1 MLYPYNTKLEKQ
13 LYKVLSGDKTP
24 YGGNMKIHFIG
35 IGGIGLS
42 ALAKF
47 LVNDGHKISGSDIKQ
62 TEITNDLATNFDAK
76 ITIPHYADAVEGVDR
91 VIYSAAVRPN
101 NPEYQRA
108 KELGIELL
116 SRKESLKS
124 ILGEKEVYAVGGA
137 HGKSTTSAMLSS
149 IIPESNALIGA
160 ISKEFGSNVRNYPNN
175 KVVFEA
181 DESDESF
188 LNSNPY
194 LAIVTNVEPEHMEY
208 YEYDEERFYNAYRNF
223 LNLAKIRVINAEDE
237 FLSSLDMESI
247 KLYPS
252 KDIKNIEFV
261 LVNGEPHTR
270 FELLELGSF
279 EVFGF
284 GNHIALDASLAILA
298 ALELG
303 EDLEEIRG
311 HLLNYKGIKKRF
323 DIVQNKENCVVID
336 DYGHH
341 PTEIKV
347 TMESLQAYKKL
358 RGFTKLNVIWQPHK
372 YSRTID
378 NLQAFV
384 ECFEGVD
391 ELVILPIWAAGEL
404 EVEIDFKG
412 AFSRYKLFMADRVTK
427 EDGIVKVIKDGHMI
441 CEYKEGLVTAFGA
454 GDITYQIRG
463 L

>member
-1 MLYPYNTKLEKQ
+1 
-13 LYKVLSGDKTP
+13 
-24 YGGNMKIHFIG
+24 MKIHFIG

-47 LVNDGHKISGSDIKQ
+47 LFNDGHKISGSDIKQ
-62 TEITNDLATNFDAK
+62 TEITNDLATNFAAK
-76 ITIPHYADAVEGVDR
+76 ITIPHHEDAVEGVDR
-91 VIYSAAVRPN
+91 IIYSAAVRPN
-101 NPEYQRA
+101 NPEYQKA

-116 SRKESLKS
+116 SRKEALVS

-137 HGKSTTSAMLSS
+137 HGKSTTSAMLAS

-175 KVVFEA
+175 KVIFEA

-188 LNSNPY
+188 LNSNPT

-223 LNLAKIRVINAEDE
+223 LSLAKVRVINAEDE
-237 FLSSLDMESI
+237 FLSALDMESI

-252 KDIKNIEFV
+252 KDISNIEFV

-270 FELLELGSF
+270 FELLDLGAF

-284 GNHIALDASLAILA
+284 GNHIALDAALAVLA

-303 EDLEEIRG
+303 EKLEDIRLD
-311 HLLNYKGIKKRF
+311 LLNYKGIKKRF
-323 DIVQNKENCVVID
+323 DIVQNEDNMVVID

-358 RGFTKLNVIWQPHK
+358 REFNSLNVIWQPHK
-372 YSRTID
+372 YSRTMD
-378 NLQAFV
+378 NLPAFV

-391 ELVILPIWAAGEL
+391 ELIILPIWSAGEL
-404 EVEIDFKG
+404 EVDIDLKG
-412 AFSRYKLFMADRVTK
+412 AFSRYQLLMADSVTK
-427 EDGIVKVIKDGHMI
+427 EDSVVKVFKDGHI
-441 CEYKEGLVTAFGA
+441 IREYSEGLLTSFGA

-463 L
+463 EA

>member
-1 MLYPYNTKLEKQ
+1 MSANKMVAK
-13 LYKVLSGDKTP
+13 
-24 YGGNMKIHFIG
+24 KIHFIG

-47 LVNDGHKISGSDIKQ
+47 LHNDGHKISGSDINQ
-62 TEITNDLATNFDAK
+62 TEITNDLARNFDAK
-76 ITIPHYADAVEGVDR
+76 ITIPHHEEAVVGVDI

-101 NPEYQRA
+101 NPEYQKA

-116 SRKESLKS
+116 SRKEALKF
-124 ILGEKEVYAVGGA
+124 ILGAKEVYAVGGA

-149 IIPESNALIGA
+149 VVPKTNALIGA
-160 ISKEFGSNVRNYPNN
+160 ISKAFGSNVRNYPNE

-223 LNLAKIRVINAEDE
+223 VSLAKIRVINAEDE
-237 FLSSLDMESI
+237 FLASLELNAI

-252 KDIKNIEFV
+252 KDISHIEFV
-261 LVNGEPHTR
+261 LVEGEPHTK
-270 FELLELGSF
+270 FELLDLGVF

-284 GNHIALDASLAILA
+284 GNHIALDAALAILA

-303 EDLEEIRG
+303 ENVEDIRKNLLE
-311 HLLNYKGIKKRF
+311 YKGIKKRF
-323 DIVQNKENCVVID
+323 DIVQNNEKCVVID

-347 TMESLQAYKKL
+347 TMESLQAYKEL
-358 RGFTKLNVIWQPHK
+358 RGFSKLNIIWQPHK
-372 YSRTID
+372 YSRTMD

-404 EVEIDFKG
+404 EVDIDLKG
-412 AFSRYKLFMADRVTK
+412 AFSRYTLLMADSVTK
-427 EDGIVKVIKDGHMI
+427 EDGIVKIMRDGNVLR
-441 CEYKEGLVTAFGA
+441 EYDEGLITAFGA

-463 L
+463 EG

>member
-1 MLYPYNTKLEKQ
+1 
-13 LYKVLSGDKTP
+13 
-24 YGGNMKIHFIG
+24 MKIHFIG

-47 LVNDGHKISGSDIKQ
+47 LVNDGHKLSGSDIKQ

-76 ITIPHYADAVEGVDR
+76 ITIPHHEDAVEGVDR

-101 NPEYQRA
+101 NPEYQKA

-116 SRKESLKS
+116 SRKEALKT

-149 IIPESNALIGA
+149 VIPESNALIGA
-160 ISKEFGSNVRNYPNN
+160 ISKEFGSNVRNFPNN

-223 LNLAKIRVINAEDE
+223 LNLAKVRVINAEDE
-237 FLSSLDMESI
+237 FLSSLDIDSI

-252 KDIKNIEFV
+252 KDITNIEFV
-261 LVNGEPHTR
+261 LVHGEPHTK
-270 FELLELGSF
+270 FDLLDMGTF

-284 GNHIALDASLAILA
+284 GNHIALDAALAILA

-303 EDLEEIRG
+303 EKLEDIRSN
-311 HLLNYKGIKKRF
+311 LLNYRGIKKRF
-323 DIVQNKENCVVID
+323 DIVQNREDCVVID

-347 TMESLQAYKKL
+347 TMESLQAYKNL
-358 RGFTKLNVIWQPHK
+358 RNFKKLNVIWQPHK
-372 YSRTID
+372 YSRTMD

-404 EVEIDFKG
+404 EVNIDLKG
-412 AFSRYKLFMADRVTK
+412 AFARYKLLMADSVTK
-427 EDGIVKVIKDGHMI
+427 EDGVVKVF
-441 CEYKEGLVTAFGA
+441 KEGHIIREYSAGLITAFGA

-463 L
+463 EG

>member
-1 MLYPYNTKLEKQ
+1 MDIKKQ
-13 LYKVLSGDKTP
+13 
-24 YGGNMKIHFIG
+24 KIHFIG

-42 ALAKF
+42 ALAK
-47 LVNDGHKISGSDIKQ
+47 LLANCGHSISGSDIKQ
-62 TEITNDLATNFDAK
+62 SEITNDLALNFGAK
-76 ITIPHYADAVEGVDR
+76 ITIPHHAEAVEGVDKI
-91 VIYSAAVRPN
+91 IYSAAVRPN

-116 SRKESLKS
+116 SRKASLVD
-124 ILGEKEVYAVGGA
+124 ILGDKEVYAVGGA

-149 IIPESNALIGA
+149 IIPNSNALIGA
-160 ISKEFGSNVRNYPNN
+160 IAKEFGSNVRHAENN

-188 LNSNPY
+188 LNSNPH

-208 YEYDEERFYNAYRNF
+208 YEYDEERFYNAYKNF
-223 LNLAKIRVINAEDE
+223 LNLAKIRIINAEDE
-237 FLSSLDMESI
+237 FLASLDIKSI

-252 KDIKNIEFV
+252 KEITNIKFV
-261 LVNGEPHTR
+261 LVNGEPHTK
-270 FELLELGSF
+270 FIFKEFGDF

-284 GNHIALDASLAILA
+284 GNHIALDAALAILA
-298 ALELG
+298 ALEMG
-303 EDLEEIRG
+303 EKLEDVRSN
-311 HLLNYKGIKKRF
+311 LLNYKGIKKRF
-323 DIVQNKENCVVID
+323 DIIQNHEDCVVID

-347 TMESLQAYKKL
+347 TMQSLQAYKELRSFNKL
-358 RGFTKLNVIWQPHK
+358 YVIWQPHK

-391 ELVILPIWAAGEL
+391 ELVILPIWAAGEI
-404 EVEIDFKG
+404 EVDIDLKG
-412 AFSRYKLFMADRVTK
+412 AFSRYKLHMADSITRKNGVVQ
-427 EDGIVKVIKDGHMI
+427 IIKDNNI
-441 CEYKEGLVTAFGA
+441 IKEYREDLITAFGA

-463 L
+463 EN

>member
-1 MLYPYNTKLEKQ
+1 M
-13 LYKVLSGDKTP
+13 KT
-24 YGGNMKIHFIG
+24 NKKIHFIG

-47 LVNDGHKISGSDIKQ
+47 LHNDGHKISGSDIKQ
-62 TEITNDLATNFDAK
+62 SEITNDLATNYDAK
-76 ITIPHYADAVEGVDR
+76 ITIPHHQDAVEGVDSI
-91 VIYSAAVRPN
+91 IYSAAVRPN

-137 HGKSTTSAMLSS
+137 HGKSTTSAMLAS
-149 IIPESNALIGA
+149 ILPHSNALIGA

-223 LNLAKIRVINAEDE
+223 LKLAKIRVLNAEDE
-237 FLSSLDMESI
+237 FLSSLEQGSI

-252 KDIKNIEFV
+252 RDISNIEFV

-270 FELLELGSF
+270 FELLDLGKF

-303 EDLEEIRG
+303 EELENIRSN
-311 HLLNYKGIKKRF
+311 LLNYKGIKKRF
-323 DIVQNKENCVVID
+323 DIVQNQEKCVVID

-341 PTEIKV
+341 PTEIKA
-347 TMESLQAYKKL
+347 TMESLQTYKKL
-358 RGFTKLNVIWQPHK
+358 RDFTQMNVIWQPHK

-378 NLQAFV
+378 NLQGFV
-384 ECFEGVD
+384 ECFDGVD

-404 EVEIDFKG
+404 EVDIDLKG
-412 AFSRYKLFMADRVTK
+412 AFSRYRLLIADSVTK
-427 EDGIVKVIKDGHMI
+427 EDGIVKVMRDGNVVR
-441 CEYKEGLVTAFGA
+441 EYSDGLVTAFGA

-463 L
+463 EA

>member
-1 MLYPYNTKLEKQ
+1 
-13 LYKVLSGDKTP
+13 
-24 YGGNMKIHFIG
+24 MKIHFIG

-47 LVNDGHKISGSDIKQ
+47 LANDGHEISGSDIKQ
-62 TEITNDLATNFDAK
+62 TEITNDLALNFGAK
-76 ITIPHYADAVEGVDR
+76 ITIPHHKDAVIGVDR

-101 NPEYQRA
+101 NPEYHNA

-149 IIPESNALIGA
+149 IIPHSNALIGA
-160 ISKEFGSNVRNYPNN
+160 ISKEFGSNVRHYDNDR
-175 KVVFEA
+175 VVFEA

-223 LNLAKIRVINAEDE
+223 LNLAKVRVINGEDE
-237 FLSSLDMESI
+237 FLSSLDIEAI
-247 KLYPS
+247 RLYPS
-252 KDIKNIEFV
+252 KDMKNVEFV
-261 LVNGEPHTR
+261 LVNGEPYTK
-270 FELLELGSF
+270 FSLKEFGNF

-284 GNHIALDASLAILA
+284 GYHIALDASLAILG
-298 ALELG
+298 ALEMG
-303 EDLEEIRG
+303 EKIDDIRKN
-311 HLLNYKGIKKRF
+311 LLNYKGIKKRF
-323 DIVQNKENCVVID
+323 DIIQNYDNTVVID

-341 PTEIKV
+341 PTEIKA
-347 TMESLQAYKKL
+347 TMSSLQTYKNL
-358 RGFTKLNVIWQPHK
+358 RGFNRLQIIWQPHK

-378 NLQAFV
+378 NLAGFV
-384 ECFEGVD
+384 ECFEGAD
-391 ELVILPIWAAGEL
+391 ELVILPIWSAGEL
-404 EVEIDFKG
+404 EVDIDLKG
-412 AFSRYKLFMADRVTK
+412 AFSRYKLHIADSITRK
-427 EDGIVKVIKDGHMI
+427 DGVVQIIKDGNI
-441 CEYKEGLVTAFGA
+441 ITEYHEGLITAFGA

-463 L
+463 E

>member
-1 MLYPYNTKLEKQ
+1 MNIKKQ
-13 LYKVLSGDKTP
+13 
-24 YGGNMKIHFIG
+24 KIHFIG

-42 ALAKF
+42 ALAK
-47 LVNDGHKISGSDIKQ
+47 LLANCGHSISGSDIKQ
-62 TEITNDLATNFDAK
+62 SEITNDLALNFGAK
-76 ITIPHYADAVEGVDR
+76 ITIPHHADAVEGVDKI
-91 VIYSAAVRPN
+91 IYSAAVRPN

-116 SRKESLKS
+116 SRKESLIE
-124 ILGEKEVYAVGGA
+124 ILGDKEVYAVGGA

-149 IIPESNALIGA
+149 IIPNSNALIGA
-160 ISKEFGSNVRNYPNN
+160 ISKEFGSNVRHAENN

-188 LNSNPY
+188 LNSNPH

-223 LNLAKIRVINAEDE
+223 LSLASVRIINAEDD
-237 FLSSLDMESI
+237 FLSSLEIQST

-252 KDIKNIEFV
+252 KDITNIEFV
-261 LVNGEPHTR
+261 LVNGEPHTK
-270 FELLELGSF
+270 FTFKKFGNF

-284 GNHIALDASLAILA
+284 GNHIALDAALAILG
-298 ALELG
+298 ALEMG
-303 EDLEEIRG
+303 EDVEDIRTS
-311 HLLNYKGIKKRF
+311 LLNYKGIKKRF
-323 DIVQNKENCVVID
+323 DIVQNHEDCVVID

-347 TMESLQAYKKL
+347 TMQSLQAYKEL
-358 RGFTKLNVIWQPHK
+358 RGFNKLQVIWQPHK

-391 ELVILPIWAAGEL
+391 ELVILPIWAAGEI
-404 EVEIDFKG
+404 EVDIDLKG
-412 AFSRYKLFMADRVTK
+412 AFSRYKLHMADSITRK
-427 EDGIVKVIKDGHMI
+427 DGVVQIIKDNNI
-441 CEYKEGLVTAFGA
+441 IKEYREDLITAFGA

-463 L
+463 ES

>member
-1 MLYPYNTKLEKQ
+1 MK
-13 LYKVLSGDKTP
+13 
-24 YGGNMKIHFIG
+24 KIHFIG

-47 LVNDGHKISGSDIKQ
+47 LFNDGHKISGSDIKQ
-62 TEITNDLATNFDAK
+62 TEITNDLATNFNAK
-76 ITIPHYADAVEGVDR
+76 ITIPHHADAVEGVDR

-116 SRKESLKS
+116 SRKEALKS

-137 HGKSTTSAMLSS
+137 HGKSTTSAMLAS
-149 IIPESNALIGA
+149 ILPESNALIGA

-208 YEYDEERFYNAYRNF
+208 YGYDEARFYNAYRNF
-223 LNLAKIRVINAEDE
+223 LSLAEIRVINAEDP
-237 FLSSLDMESI
+237 FLASLEMESV

-252 KDIKNIEFV
+252 KDIRNIEFV
-261 LVNGEPHTR
+261 LVDGKPHTK
-270 FELLELGSF
+270 FELLDLGTF

-284 GNHIALDASLAILA
+284 GNHIALDAALAILG
-298 ALELG
+298 ALQLG
-303 EDLEEIRG
+303 EKVEAIRAN
-311 HLLNYKGIKKRF
+311 LLRYKGIKKRF
-323 DIVQNKENCVVID
+323 DIIENQEACVVID

-347 TMESLQAYKKL
+347 TMASLQTYKNLRQFSKL
-358 RGFTKLNVIWQPHK
+358 YVIWQPHK
-372 YSRTID
+372 YSRTMD
-378 NLQAFV
+378 NLQGFV

-404 EVEIDFKG
+404 KVDIDLKG
-412 AFSRYKLFMADRVTK
+412 AFSRYTPLMADSVTK
-427 EDGIVKVIKDGHMI
+427 EDGVVKVFKDGHI
-441 CEYKEGLVTAFGA
+441 IREFSDGLVTAFGA

-463 L
+463 EA

>member
-1 MLYPYNTKLEKQ
+1 MK
-13 LYKVLSGDKTP
+13 
-24 YGGNMKIHFIG
+24 KIHFIG

-47 LVNDGHKISGSDIKQ
+47 LHNDGHKISGSDIKQ
-62 TEITNDLATNFDAK
+62 TEITNDLAANFAAK
-76 ITIPHYADAVEGVDR
+76 ITIPHHAEAVEGVDQI
-91 VIYSAAVRPN
+91 IYSAAVRPN
-101 NPEYQRA
+101 NPEYQKA

-116 SRKESLKS
+116 SRKESLKT

-149 IIPESNALIGA
+149 IIPKANALIGA

-175 KVVFEA
+175 KVIFEA

-223 LNLAKIRVINAEDE
+223 LKLAKVRVINAEDE
-237 FLSSLDMESI
+237 FLSSLELESI

-252 KDIKNIEFV
+252 RDIRNIEFV
-261 LVNGEPHTR
+261 LVDGEPHTK
-270 FELLELGSF
+270 FELLDLGEF

-284 GNHIALDASLAILA
+284 GNHIALDAALAILA

-303 EDLEEIRG
+303 EKLEEIG
-311 HLLNYKGIKKRF
+311 TNLLHYKGIKKRF
-323 DIVQNKENCVVID
+323 DIVQNQAHCVVID

-358 RGFTKLNVIWQPHK
+358 RNFTKLNVIWQPHK
-372 YSRTID
+372 YSRTMD
-378 NLQAFV
+378 NLQGFI

-391 ELVILPIWAAGEL
+391 ELVILPIWAAGEI
-404 EVEIDFKG
+404 EVDIDLKG
-412 AFSRYKLFMADRVTK
+412 AFSRYKLLMADRVTK
-427 EDGIVKVIKDGHMI
+427 EDGIVKVFKDGHI
-441 CEYKEGLVTAFGA
+441 IQEYSDDLITAFGA

-463 L
+463 EG

>member
-1 MLYPYNTKLEKQ
+1 MKMEKQ
-13 LYKVLSGDKTP
+13 
-24 YGGNMKIHFIG
+24 KIHFIG

-42 ALAKF
+42 ALAK
-47 LVNDGHKISGSDIKQ
+47 LLSNCGHKISGSDIKQ
-62 TEITNDLATNFDAK
+62 TEITNDLALNFGAK
-76 ITIPHYADAVEGVDR
+76 ITIPHHADAVEGVDKI
-91 VIYSAAVRPN
+91 IYSAAVRPN
-101 NPEYQRA
+101 NPEYQQA

-116 SRKESLKS
+116 SRKASLID
-124 ILGEKEVYAVGGA
+124 ILGDKEVYAVGGA

-149 IIPESNALIGA
+149 IIPDSNALIGA
-160 ISKEFGSNVRNYPNN
+160 ISKEFGSNVRYAENN

-188 LNSNPY
+188 LNSNPH

-223 LNLAKIRVINAEDE
+223 LKLATIRVINAEDA
-237 FLSSLDMESI
+237 FLASLEMEST

-252 KDIKNIEFV
+252 KDITNIEFV

-270 FELLELGSF
+270 FTFKAFGDF

-284 GNHIALDASLAILA
+284 GNHIALDAALAILG
-298 ALELG
+298 ALEMG
-303 EDLEEIRG
+303 EELEAIRTN
-311 HLLNYKGIKKRF
+311 LLNYKGIKKRF
-323 DIVQNKENCVVID
+323 DIIQNHENCVVID

-347 TMESLQAYKKL
+347 TMESLKAYQKL
-358 RGFTKLNVIWQPHK
+358 RGFNKLQVIWQPHK
-372 YSRTID
+372 YSRTLD

-384 ECFEGVD
+384 ACFEGVD

-404 EVEIDFKG
+404 KVDIDLKA
-412 AFSRYKLFMADRVTK
+412 AFSRYKLHMADRVTR
-427 EDGIVKVIKDGHMI
+427 KDGVVQI
-441 CEYKEGLVTAFGA
+441 IKENNIIKEYREGVITAFGA

-463 L
+463 EN

>member
-1 MLYPYNTKLEKQ
+1 
-13 LYKVLSGDKTP
+13 
-24 YGGNMKIHFIG
+24 MKIHFIG

-47 LVNDGHKISGSDIKQ
+47 LANDGHKISGSDIKQ
-62 TEITNDLATNFDAK
+62 SEITNDLATNFDAK
-76 ITIPHYADAVEGVDR
+76 ITIPHHADAVEGVER
-91 VIYSAAVRPN
+91 VIYSAAVRPTN
-101 NPEYQRA
+101 AEYIRA

-116 SRKESLKS
+116 SRKESLKG

-137 HGKSTTSAMLSS
+137 HGKSTTSAMLAA
-149 IIPESNALIGA
+149 IVPEANALIGA

-208 YEYDEERFYNAYRNF
+208 YGYDEERFYNAYKNF
-223 LNLAKIRVINAEDE
+223 VSLAKVRVFNAEDA
-237 FLSSLDMESI
+237 FLSSLALESI

-252 KDIKNIEFV
+252 KDIENIEFV
-261 LVNGEPHTR
+261 LVNGEPHTK
-270 FELLELGSF
+270 FELLDLGAF

-284 GNHIALDASLAILA
+284 GNHIALDAALAILA

-303 EDLEEIRG
+303 EDLEDIRTN
-311 HLLNYKGIKKRF
+311 LLNYKGIKKRF
-323 DIVQNKENCVVID
+323 DIVQNREECVVID

-347 TMESLQAYKKL
+347 TMESLEAYKKL
-358 RGFTKLNVIWQPHK
+358 RDFNKLSVIWQPHK
-372 YSRTID
+372 YSRTMD

-404 EVEIDFKG
+404 EVEIDLKG
-412 AFSRYKLFMADRVTK
+412 AFSRYKLLMADSVTK
-427 EDGIVKVIKDGHMI
+427 EDGIVKVLKDGHVI
-441 CEYKEGLVTAFGA
+441 REYNEGLITAFGA

-463 L
+463 ES

>member
-1 MLYPYNTKLEKQ
+1 
-13 LYKVLSGDKTP
+13 
-24 YGGNMKIHFIG
+24 MKIHFIG

-47 LVNDGHKISGSDIKQ
+47 LANDGHQISGSDIKQ
-62 TEITNDLATNFDAK
+62 TEITNDLALNFGAK
-76 ITIPHYADAVEGVDR
+76 ITIPHHADAVEGVER

-116 SRKESLKS
+116 SRKESLKT
-124 ILGEKEVYAVGGA
+124 ILGDKEVYAVGGA

-149 IIPESNALIGA
+149 IIPDSNALIGA
-160 ISKEFGSNVRNYPNN
+160 ISKEFGSNVRYADNN

-188 LNSNPY
+188 LNSNPH

-237 FLSSLDMESI
+237 FLASLDI
-247 KLYPS
+247 DAIRLYPS
-252 KDIKNIEFV
+252 KEITNIEFV
-261 LVNGEPHTR
+261 LVGGEPHTK
-270 FELLELGSF
+270 FTFKEFGDF

-284 GNHIALDASLAILA
+284 GNHIALDAALAILG
-298 ALELG
+298 ALEMG
-303 EDLEEIRG
+303 ENIEDIRKN
-311 HLLNYKGIKKRF
+311 LLNYKGIKKRF
-323 DIVQNKENCVVID
+323 DIIQNQPDCVVID

-347 TMESLQAYKKL
+347 TMESLQAYKEL
-358 RGFTKLNVIWQPHK
+358 RGFNKLQVIWQPHK
-372 YSRTID
+372 YSRTLD

-404 EVEIDFKG
+404 KVDIDLKG
-412 AFSRYKLFMADRVTK
+412 AFSRYKLHMADSITR
-427 EDGIVKVIKDGHMI
+427 KDGVVQI
-441 CEYKEGLVTAFGA
+441 ISDNNIIQEYREDLITAFGA

-463 L
+463 ES

>member
-1 MLYPYNTKLEKQ
+1 
-13 LYKVLSGDKTP
+13 V
-24 YGGNMKIHFIG
+24 KIHFIG

-62 TEITNDLATNFDAK
+62 TEITNDLATNFEAK
-76 ITIPHYADAVEGVDR
+76 ITIPHHEDAVEGVDR

-101 NPEYQRA
+101 NPEYQNA
-108 KELGIELL
+108 KEFGIELL
-116 SRKESLKS
+116 SRKEALVS

-149 IIPESNALIGA
+149 VIPESNALIGA
-160 ISKEFGSNVRNYPNN
+160 ISKEFGSNVRNFPNH

-188 LNSNPY
+188 LNSNPH

-208 YEYDEERFYNAYRNF
+208 YEYDEERFYNAYKNF
-223 LNLAKIRVINAEDE
+223 LSLAKVRVINAEDD
-237 FLSSLDMESI
+237 FLSGLELESI

-252 KDIKNIEFV
+252 KDISDIEFI
-261 LVNGEPHTR
+261 LAHGEPYTK
-270 FELLELGSF
+270 FKLLDLGEF

-298 ALELG
+298 ALELDEKL
-303 EDLEEIRG
+303 EDIRTN
-311 HLLNYKGIKKRF
+311 LLNYKGIKKRF
-323 DIVQNKENCVVID
+323 DIVQNQKSCVVID

-341 PTEIKV
+341 PTEIRV
-347 TMESLQAYKKL
+347 TMESLQAYKTL
-358 RGFTKLNVIWQPHK
+358 RDFKKLNVIWQPHK
-372 YSRTID
+372 YSRTMD

-404 EVEIDFKG
+404 EVDIDLKG
-412 AFSRYKLFMADRVTK
+412 AFSRYKLLMADSVTK
-427 EDGIVKVIKDGHMI
+427 EDGVVKVMRDGNVVRT
-441 CEYKEGLVTAFGA
+441 YVDGLVTAFGA

-463 L
+463 EA

>member
-1 MLYPYNTKLEKQ
+1 MK
-13 LYKVLSGDKTP
+13 
-24 YGGNMKIHFIG
+24 KIHFIG

-47 LVNDGHKISGSDIKQ
+47 LFNDGHKISGSDIKQ

-76 ITIPHYADAVEGVDR
+76 ITIPHHADAVEGVDR

-116 SRKESLKS
+116 SRKEALKS

-137 HGKSTTSAMLSS
+137 HGKSTTSAMLAS

-208 YEYDEERFYNAYRNF
+208 YGYDEERFYTAYRNF
-223 LNLAKIRVINAEDE
+223 LSLAQTRVINAEDA
-237 FLSSLDMESI
+237 FLASLEMESI

-261 LVNGEPHTR
+261 LVEGEPHTK
-270 FELLELGSF
+270 FELLDLGAF

-284 GNHIALDASLAILA
+284 GNHIALDASLAILG

-303 EDLEEIRG
+303 EKVEDIREN
-311 HLLNYKGIKKRF
+311 LLHYKGIKKRF
-323 DIVQNKENCVVID
+323 DIIQNQEECVVID

-347 TMESLQAYKKL
+347 TMESLQTYKAL
-358 RGFTKLNVIWQPHK
+358 RHFSKLNVIWQPHK
-372 YSRTID
+372 YSRTMD
-378 NLQAFV
+378 NLQGFV

-404 EVEIDFKG
+404 KVDIDLKG
-412 AFSRYKLFMADRVTK
+412 AFSRYKLHMADSVTK
-427 EDGIVKVIKDGHMI
+427 EDGIVKVFKDGHI
-441 CEYKEGLVTAFGA
+441 IQEYSDGLVTAFGA

-463 L
+463 EA

>member
-1 MLYPYNTKLEKQ
+1 
-13 LYKVLSGDKTP
+13 
-24 YGGNMKIHFIG
+24 MKIHFIG

-76 ITIPHYADAVEGVDR
+76 ITIPHHADAVEGVER

-116 SRKESLKS
+116 SRKESLKA

-137 HGKSTTSAMLSS
+137 HGKSTTSAMLAS

-223 LNLAKIRVINAEDE
+223 LNLAKVRVINAEDE
-237 FLSSLDMESI
+237 FLSSLEMESI

-252 KDIKNIEFV
+252 KDIRNIEFV
-261 LVNGEPHTR
+261 LVNGEPHTK
-270 FELLELGSF
+270 FELLDFGTF

-284 GNHIALDASLAILA
+284 GNHIALDAALAILA

-303 EDLEEIRG
+303 EGLEDIRVN
-311 HLLNYKGIKKRF
+311 LLNYKGIKKRF

-347 TMESLQAYKKL
+347 TMESLQAYKFL
-358 RGFTKLNVIWQPHK
+358 REFTALNVIWQPHK
-372 YSRTID
+372 YSRTMD
-378 NLQAFV
+378 NLHAFV
-384 ECFEGVD
+384 ECFDGVD
-391 ELVILPIWAAGEL
+391 ELVILPIWSAGEL
-404 EVEIDFKG
+404 EVDIDLKG
-412 AFSRYKLFMADRVTK
+412 AFSRYKLLMADSITK
-427 EDGIVKVIKDGHMI
+427 EDGVVKVMRDGSVI
-441 CEYKEGLVTAFGA
+441 REYAEGLVTAFGA

-463 L
+463 EA

>member
-1 MLYPYNTKLEKQ
+1 MTSRK
-13 LYKVLSGDKTP
+13 
-24 YGGNMKIHFIG
+24 KIHFIG

-47 LVNDGHKISGSDIKQ
+47 LFNDGHKISGSDIKQ
-62 TEITNDLATNFDAK
+62 SEITNDLATNFDAK
-76 ITIPHYADAVEGVDR
+76 ITIPHHEDAAEGVDR

-101 NPEYQRA
+101 NPEYQKA
-108 KELGIELL
+108 KALGIELL
-116 SRKESLKS
+116 SRKEALKT

-137 HGKSTTSAMLSS
+137 HGKSTTSAMLASLM
-149 IIPESNALIGA
+149 PESNALIGA
-160 ISKEFGSNVRNYPNN
+160 ISKEFGSNVRNYPND

-188 LNSNPY
+188 LNSNPH

-208 YEYDEERFYNAYRNF
+208 YGYDEERFYNAYRNF
-223 LNLAKIRVINAEDE
+223 LSLAKIRVINAEDE
-237 FLSSLDMESI
+237 FLSSLEMESI

-261 LVNGEPHTR
+261 LVDGAPHTR
-270 FELLELGSF
+270 FELLDLGAF

-284 GNHIALDASLAILA
+284 GHHIALDASLAILA

-303 EDLEEIRG
+303 EKLEDIRTN
-311 HLLNYKGIKKRF
+311 LLSYKGIKKRF
-323 DIVQNKENCVVID
+323 DIVQNKEKCVVID

-347 TMESLQAYKKL
+347 TMRSLQTYKSL
-358 RGFTKLNVIWQPHK
+358 RNFTELNVIWQPHK
-372 YSRTID
+372 YSRTMD

-391 ELVILPIWAAGEL
+391 ELVILPIWSAGEI
-404 EVEIDFKG
+404 EVAIDLKG
-412 AFSRYKLFMADRVTK
+412 AFSRYKLLMADKVTK
-427 EDGIVKVIKDGHMI
+427 EDGIVKILKDGHVI
-441 CEYKEGLVTAFGA
+441 REYGEGLAAAFGA

-463 L
+463 E

>member
-1 MLYPYNTKLEKQ
+1 
-13 LYKVLSGDKTP
+13 
-24 YGGNMKIHFIG
+24 MKIHFIG

-47 LVNDGHKISGSDIKQ
+47 LANDGHQISGSDIKQ
-62 TEITNDLATNFDAK
+62 TEITNDLALNFGAK
-76 ITIPHYADAVEGVDR
+76 ITIPHHADAVEGVDR
-91 VIYSAAVRPN
+91 IIYSAAVRPN

-116 SRKESLKS
+116 SRKESLKT
-124 ILGEKEVYAVGGA
+124 ILGDKEVYAVGGA

-149 IIPESNALIGA
+149 IIPNSNALIGA
-160 ISKEFGSNVRNYPNN
+160 ISKEFGSNVRYADNN

-188 LNSNPY
+188 LNSNPH

-223 LNLAKIRVINAEDE
+223 LNLANVRVINAEDE
-237 FLSSLDMESI
+237 FLASLDMDAI

-252 KDIKNIEFV
+252 KDISNIEFV
-261 LVNGEPHTR
+261 LVHGEPHTK
-270 FELLELGSF
+270 FSLKDLGDF

-284 GNHIALDASLAILA
+284 GEHIALDAGLAILG
-298 ALELG
+298 ALEMG
-303 EDLEEIRG
+303 ETVENIRKN
-311 HLLNYKGIKKRF
+311 LVNYRGIKKRF
-323 DIVQNKENCVVID
+323 DIVQNQENCVVID

-341 PTEIKV
+341 PTEIKA
-347 TMESLQAYKKL
+347 TIESLKIYQKL
-358 RGFTKLNVIWQPHK
+358 RGFNKLQVIWQPHK

-378 NLQAFV
+378 NLAAFV

-391 ELVILPIWAAGEL
+391 ELVILPIWSAGEL
-404 EVEIDFKG
+404 EVDIDLKG
-412 AFSRYKLFMADRVTK
+412 AFSRYKLHMADKITR
-427 EDGIVKVIKDGHMI
+427 KDGVVQVI
-441 CEYKEGLVTAFGA
+441 QDNNIITEYREDLITAFGA

-463 L
+463 EA

>member
-1 MLYPYNTKLEKQ
+1 
-13 LYKVLSGDKTP
+13 
-24 YGGNMKIHFIG
+24 MKIHFIG

-47 LVNDGHKISGSDIKQ
+47 LYNDGHKISGSDIKQ
-62 TEITNDLATNFDAK
+62 TEITNDLATNFAAK
-76 ITIPHYADAVEGVDR
+76 ITIPHHEDAVEGVDR
-91 VIYSAAVRPN
+91 IIYSAAVRPN
-101 NPEYQRA
+101 NPEYQKA
-108 KELGIELL
+108 QELGIELL
-116 SRKESLKS
+116 SRKESLVS
-124 ILGEKEVYAVGGA
+124 ILGDKEVYAVGGA
-137 HGKSTTSAMLSS
+137 HGKSTTSAMLAS

-175 KVVFEA
+175 RVIFEA

-188 LNSNPY
+188 LNSNPT

-223 LNLAKIRVINAEDE
+223 LSLAKVRVINAEDE

-252 KDIKNIEFV
+252 KDISNIEFV

-270 FELLELGSF
+270 FELLDLGRF

-284 GNHIALDASLAILA
+284 GNHIALDAALAILA

-303 EDLEEIRG
+303 EKLEEIRQN
-311 HLLNYKGIKKRF
+311 LLNYKGIKKRF
-323 DIVQNKENCVVID
+323 DIVQNHEDMVVID

-347 TMESLQAYKKL
+347 TMESLEAYKKL
-358 RGFTKLNVIWQPHK
+358 REFNSLNVIWQPHK
-372 YSRTID
+372 YSRTMD
-378 NLQAFV
+378 NLHAFV
-384 ECFEGVD
+384 ECFKGVD
-391 ELVILPIWAAGEL
+391 ELVILPIWSAGEL
-404 EVEIDFKG
+404 EIDIDLKG
-412 AFSRYKLFMADRVTK
+412 AFSRYTLLMADSVTK
-427 EDGIVKVIKDGHMI
+427 EDNIVKIFKDGHI
-441 CEYKEGLVTAFGA
+441 IREYSEGLITSFGA

-463 L
+463 EA

>member
-1 MLYPYNTKLEKQ
+1 
-13 LYKVLSGDKTP
+13 
-24 YGGNMKIHFIG
+24 MKIHFIG

-47 LVNDGHKISGSDIKQ
+47 LANDGDQISGSDIKQ
-62 TEITNDLATNFDAK
+62 TEITNDLALNFGAK
-76 ITIPHYADAVEGVDR
+76 ITIPHHADAVEGAER

-116 SRKESLKS
+116 SRKESLKT
-124 ILGEKEVYAVGGA
+124 ILGDKEVYAVGGA

-149 IIPESNALIGA
+149 LIPDSNALIGA
-160 ISKEFGSNVRNYPNN
+160 ISKEFGSNVRHADNN
-175 KVVFEA
+175 RVVFEA

-208 YEYDEERFYNAYRNF
+208 YEYNEERFYNAYRNF

-237 FLSSLDMESI
+237 FLASLEMDSV

-252 KDIKNIEFV
+252 RDISNIEFV
-261 LVNGEPHTR
+261 LVNGEPHTKFR
-270 FELLELGSF
+270 LKEFGEF

-284 GNHIALDASLAILA
+284 GEHIALDASLAILG
-298 ALELG
+298 ALEIG
-303 EDLEEIRG
+303 KTIEDIRKN
-311 HLLNYKGIKKRF
+311 LLHYKGIKKRF
-323 DIVQNKENCVVID
+323 DIIQNSENCVVID

-341 PTEIKV
+341 PTEIRATIK
-347 TMESLQAYKKL
+347 SLKYYQEL
-358 RGFTKLNVIWQPHK
+358 RGFNKLYVIWQPHK
-372 YSRTID
+372 YSRTLD
-378 NLQAFV
+378 NLQGFV

-391 ELVILPIWAAGEL
+391 ELVILPIWSAGEI
-404 EVEIDFKG
+404 EVDIDLKG
-412 AFSRYKLFMADRVTK
+412 AFSRYRLHMADRVTRK
-427 EDGIVKVIKDGHMI
+427 DGVVQVIKDNNI
-441 CEYKEGLVTAFGA
+441 IQEYREDLIVAFGA

-463 L
+463 EG

>member
-1 MLYPYNTKLEKQ
+1 
-13 LYKVLSGDKTP
+13 
-24 YGGNMKIHFIG
+24 MKIHFIG

-42 ALAKF
+42 ALTKF
-47 LVNDGHKISGSDIKQ
+47 LYNDDHKISGSDIKQ
-62 TEITNDLATNFDAK
+62 TEITNDLATNFSAK
-76 ITIPHYADAVEGVDR
+76 ITIPHHEDAVEGVDR
-91 VIYSAAVRPN
+91 IVYSAAVRPN
-101 NPEYQRA
+101 NPEYQKA

-116 SRKESLKS
+116 SRKEALVS

-137 HGKSTTSAMLSS
+137 HGKSTTSAMLAS

-160 ISKEFGSNVRNYPNN
+160 ISKEFGSNVRNYPNDR
-175 KVVFEA
+175 VVFEA

-223 LNLAKIRVINAEDE
+223 LSLAKIRVINAEDE

-252 KDIKNIEFV
+252 KDITNVEFI

-270 FELLELGSF
+270 FELLDLGSF
-279 EVFGF
+279 DVFGF
-284 GNHIALDASLAILA
+284 GNHIALDAALAILA

-303 EDLEEIRG
+303 EKLEDIRMN
-311 HLLNYKGIKKRF
+311 LLNYRGIKKRF
-323 DIVQNKENCVVID
+323 DIVQNQEECVVID

-358 RGFTKLNVIWQPHK
+358 REFNSLNVIWQPHK

-378 NLQAFV
+378 NLQAFI

-391 ELVILPIWAAGEL
+391 ELVILPIWSAGEL
-404 EVEIDFKG
+404 EVDIDLKG
-412 AFSRYKLFMADRVTK
+412 AFSRYNLIMADNITK
-427 EDGIVKVIKDGHMI
+427 EDHIVKVFKGGHIIK
-441 CEYKEGLVTAFGA
+441 EYSEGLVTSFGA

-463 L
+463 EA